1 MFKLFKSSVAV
12 LLCISLSLS
21 GCATI
26 VSGRSQKIMVATDP
40 SDANVT
46 INNNTQKSPATFNLN
61 KSPGSYTIKIAKEG
75 FKTEE
80 VDLKSSLGGW
90 IFCNAFFG
98 LIGIIG
104 IVTDLGSGSAYR
116 FSPNKINKTLTPGND
131 PLTPVGNVV
140 TPTIKTQAAV
150 KCSGLVGGPEWTAC
164 MGLK

>member
-1 MFKLFKSSVAV
+1 MLKTFNTCVAV
-12 LLCISLSLS
+12 LLCFSLT

-26 VSGRSQKIMVATDP
+26 ISGRSQNVMVATDP
-40 SDANVT
+40 SEANVT

-61 KSPGSYTIKIAKEG
+61 KSPGSYTIRIAKEG

-90 IFCNAFFG
+90 VFCNAFFG

-104 IVTDLGSGSAYR
+104 VVTDLGSGSAYR

-131 PLTPVGNVV
+131 SLTPVSNVV
-140 TPTIKTQAAV
+140 TPTIKTQAAS
-150 KCSGLVGGPEWTAC
+150 KCAGVVGGPEWTAC